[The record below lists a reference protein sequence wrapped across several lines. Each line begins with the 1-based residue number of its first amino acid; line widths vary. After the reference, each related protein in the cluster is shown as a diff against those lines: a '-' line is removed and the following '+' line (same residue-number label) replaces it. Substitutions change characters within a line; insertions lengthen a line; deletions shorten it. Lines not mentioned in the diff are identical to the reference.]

1 MLPSLIPSSI
11 KPITVDHP
19 SRKTHLILTIGNND
33 VFSSTNK
40 RASMNVNCCGMQIK
54 MSLIF
59 QLFVTY
65 HLQRYFFL
73 FLNTFYYITNNFIYY
88 FIF

>member
-11 KPITVDHP
+11 KPITVDQP

-59 QLFVTY
+59 STICNVSSSAIFFPFLE
-65 HLQRYFFL
+65 YFL
-73 FLNTFYYITNNFIYY
+73 LHYE
-88 FIF
+88 